1 MVNRKLKQDLQKA
14 SYKRPSDFWGAL
26 IAVVSILY
34 GEFIFRVDGY
44 LIANTEPYFQS
55 LPVKVIGFAL
65 LLAGLTKLIGI
76 LTDNTLARKIGIW
89 SLSGVWFAL
98 FVLAVT
104 FSFGSGYPHPSY
116 LFNFLAWAS
125 CLIVSFKGDYR
136 E

>member
-1 MVNRKLKQDLQKA
+1 MTDKNLRKDIKIAKLKRL
-14 SYKRPSDFWGAL
+14 YHPLGLL
-26 IAVVSILY
+26 IAIVSIAY
-34 GEFIFRVDGY
+34 GEFTIRVNDY

-65 LLAGLTKLIGI
+65 LLSGLIKLIGI

-136 E
+136 G